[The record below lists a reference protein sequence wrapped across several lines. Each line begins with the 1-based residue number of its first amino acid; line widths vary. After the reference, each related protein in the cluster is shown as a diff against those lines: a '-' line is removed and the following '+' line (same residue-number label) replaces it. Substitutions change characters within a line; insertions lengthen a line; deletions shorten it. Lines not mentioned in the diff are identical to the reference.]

1 MLQTDRALSGVA
13 LAVAVVCVLA
23 AAPPVQAATPPA
35 PADKERLSLLLYAEG
50 ATVGGRFPLT
60 TLSATRDLA
69 EDVAARIAAY
79 THLATTVSVAEQLD
93 GLSPAAAPVLLI
105 GEAPGADDVSAWL
118 SDYMSAGGFVV
129 LAPDRWEGGQELRDW
144 LQAVV
149 PTRPLAEASHTAL
162 TQHDDLLP
170 DALRATLT
178 GAGNIDALRMDGEV
192 RLAAPR
198 SVSVSE
204 AARGGERRVVMAAA
218 MALAGALR
226 SHYAQRLSG
235 NPIEVDATRYG
246 DYVFIGVGLTALERD
261 GIPTVTLTNARGA
274 QWTAR
279 RLNQDEAKYAA
290 EIADPMFDPAAYW
303 AQVSWPGQPRLERV
317 VRLSDIMGSLDME
330 VLGQDVWSAGSP
342 AAVRVIVRDS
352 ATGEPSP
359 GATIEAR
366 VVAGESTLARVTA
379 RSDAAGSADI
389 RFPLPPTFQGDAA
402 LVVEVGSRIGDD
414 VVRQDIRVL
423 ANRKTLLTT
432 DKPIYQPGQRIHL
445 RSLTLRAGDL
455 AAIGGDRVT
464 FEVEDA
470 KGNKVFKRPAARN
483 AFGVASAQFDLADEV
498 NMGVYTVRVVDG
510 EWSQEKALT
519 VERYVLPKFR
529 VTVEFDRA
537 DYGPGDVVTGAVQ
550 ADYLFGKPVAGGS
563 VHIVASKFDV
573 GWDRFS
579 RIDGHADD
587 SGSYA
592 FELDLPTYFAG
603 LPLDA
608 GDSFVQFEVT
618 VTDGATHEETVTATR
633 PVTRVPLQ
641 VVLAPESG
649 ALAAGLVNELYAVVT
664 TPKGDPVAA
673 GVTVTLGGVTRE
685 AASDAM
691 GVATFTFRPK
701 AGNTVA
707 SVVVRTP
714 NGDTLRREIA
724 LDEAADGLLLRPSVA
739 LARVGDVVAATVH
752 SPRADGWVYL
762 DVIRR
767 GQTVRTRSA
776 VVRQHN
782 ARMSFAIEAE
792 DVGTLELHAYQP
804 GIDGEMRRDT
814 RLVHVSPADDLTLDV
829 RRSAD
834 VYQPGEEADIRFH
847 VTDAAGHP
855 VMAALGI
862 HIVDESVFARQ
873 EMQPGLERVF
883 FLLEE
888 ELMRPKIEIHG
899 FTPHS
904 VAETPP
910 TDEPISARREQA
922 ARVLFAAA
930 EGVQRAHSIS
940 IRTRPSK
947 GAAIAAELRRLCHPL
962 VERVLAAVAA
972 HMEARGRPLR
982 DDNGGLTELVRGGF
996 LTREDMLDPWG
1007 GAVVYTDGR
1016 LRTPGP
1022 DRVLGTPDDPDL
1034 TDVVPRAGG
1043 RAVDR
1048 LGAVLHFGARIG
1060 AAGPVTSALLEA
1072 RMDAES
1078 LVTLG
1083 APGVAYAR
1091 KASTVVAAD
1100 VAPTRVRE
1108 FFPETLLSVP
1118 SLFTDAAGDA
1128 TLSVP
1133 LADSITT
1140 WRMTSMASAMD
1151 GRLGSIS
1158 TGIRVFQDFFVD
1170 LDLPVALTV
1179 GDEVSVPVALYN
1191 YLDGPQTVRL
1201 ELEPADWFEVSG
1213 PSEIVANLAASDVSA
1228 RYFRIKATK
1237 PGRGALTVRAFG
1249 SEMSDAIR
1257 RTVDVAPDGRR
1268 VEVVVNGRVSN
1279 GDTHTLRI
1287 PEGAVADS
1295 ARLVVRLHP
1304 GVFSQIVDG
1313 LDAVLQ
1319 MPFGCFE
1326 QTSSTTYPNI
1336 LALQYMRATGQNT
1349 PDVQMKAQQ
1358 YIGLGYQRLVSFE
1371 VDGGGFEWFGNA
1383 PANTVLTAYGL
1394 LEFTD
1399 MAEVHEV
1406 DPDVIART
1414 RHFLLTRQIPD
1425 GSWLPD
1431 PVFLHAES
1439 WGRIQDSALLPTAYV
1454 TWVLAAS
1461 GLAPAALTSAVGY
1474 LRENWESADEA
1485 YTLAILANALVAA
1498 APQDRVV
1505 GRVLDRLAG
1514 MATVDGESA
1523 HWGSD
1528 IPTITHARGPG
1539 ATLETTAMA
1548 ALALARADTH
1558 PPLLERA
1565 LQYLVEARDSRGTWH
1580 TTQATILALKALLA
1594 GSDATASVDADV
1606 TVRVDGAEFQR
1617 LTITPDDSDVT
1628 RLIDIGAVSE
1638 GTHTVSFEID
1648 GRGSP
1653 LFQAVARYHVPW
1665 DAAPLPVDGSP
1676 ADTSGLAVSVRYDRT
1691 TMEKDDTVGVECRV
1705 ENTGHSPAM
1714 MVVVDIGVPPG
1725 FAVDTSDFEAMV
1737 AKGVINKYQVTPR
1750 QIIVYFDQ
1758 LKPGLP
1764 TRLDYHL
1771 RARYPVRA
1779 KTRPTKV
1786 YEYYNPMKMALEG
1799 PVDIVVLAP

>member
-1 MLQTDRALSGVA
+1 M
-13 LAVAVVCVLA
+13 CVIGA
-23 AAPPVQAATPPA
+23 GPVGDAAPRPANTAADGETLA
-35 PADKERLSLLLYAEG
+35 LLLYAEG
-50 ATVGGRFPLT
+50 TTVGGRLPIA
-60 TLSATRDLA
+60 TLAPGRELA
-69 EDVAARIAAY
+69 RDVADRIAAY
-79 THLATTVSVAEQLD
+79 THLTTTVKVIDRLD
-93 GLSPAAAPVLLI
+93 GLSVASTPVLLI
-105 GEAPGADDVSAWL
+105 GETPDDAGSHAWL
-118 SDYMSAGGFVV
+118 SGYMRAGGFVV
-129 LAPDRWEGGQELRDW
+129 LAPERWDGAQELRDW
-144 LQAVV
+144 LQRAA
-149 PTRPLAEASHTAL
+149 PGAALAEASHTAL
-162 TQHDDLLP
+162 TQDDDLLP
-170 DALRATLT
+170 ETLRATLASA
-178 GAGNIDALRMDGEV
+178 GAVDALRLDGEA
-192 RLAAPR
+192 RLVAPR
-198 SVSVSE
+198 SINPSDGV
-204 AARGGERRVVMAAA
+204 RTGERRVSMAAA

-226 SHYAQRLSG
+226 SPNARRLTR
-235 NPIEVDATRYG
+235 NPIDVEATRYG
-246 DYVFIGVGLTALERD
+246 DHLFINLALTDLERD
-261 GIPTVTLTNARGA
+261 NAPVVTLTNARGDE
-274 QWTAR
+274 WTPI
-279 RLNQDEAKYAA
+279 RLNPATDEFAA

-303 AQVSWPGQPRLERV
+303 ARVSWPGRPPLERV
-317 VRLSDIMGSLDME
+317 VRLSDIMGSVDTE

-352 ATGEPSP
+352 ATAEPIPRAKINAS
-359 GATIEAR
+359 
-366 VVAGESTLARVTA
+366 VLAGEQRLAGVATNA
-379 RSDAAGSADI
+379 DAAGSADI
-389 RFPLPPTFQGDAA
+389 RFHLPATFEGDAT
-402 LVVEVGSRIGDD
+402 LVVQVESRIGDD
-414 VVRQDIRVL
+414 VLRQDIRVL

-432 DKPIYQPGQRIHL
+432 DKPIYQPGQRMHL

-470 KGNKVFKRPAARN
+470 KGNKVYKRPATRN
-483 AFGVASAQFDLADEV
+483 AFGVASAQFDLANEV

-510 EWSQEKALT
+510 EWSQEKAVT

-529 VTVEFDRA
+529 VTVDFDRS
-537 DYGPGDVVTGAVQ
+537 DYAPGAVVTGAVQ

-579 RIDGHADD
+579 RIDGRTDD

-618 VTDGATHEETVTATR
+618 VTDGATHEETVTVSR

-649 ALAAGLVNELYAVVT
+649 ELAPGLVNELYAVVT
-664 TPKGDPVAA
+664 TPKGDPVEA

-691 GVATFTFRPK
+691 GVAEFTFRPE
-701 AGNTVA
+701 AGETTA
-707 SVVVRTP
+707 FVVVRTP
-714 NGDTLRREIA
+714 NGDKLEREIA
-724 LDEAADGLLLRPSVA
+724 LDEAAGGLLLRPSVA
-739 LARVGDVVAATVH
+739 LARVGDVVDVTAH

-776 VVRQHN
+776 VVRQHG
-782 ARMSFAIEAE
+782 ASMSFAVEAE

-804 GIDGEMRRDT
+804 GVDGEMRRDT
-814 RLVHVSPADDLTLDV
+814 RLVHVSPADALTIDV
-829 RRSAD
+829 RPSAD
-834 VYQPGEEADIRFH
+834 VYLPGEDADVRFH
-847 VTDAAGHP
+847 VTDAEGHP

-888 ELMRPKIEIHG
+888 ELMRPKVEVHG
-899 FTPHS
+899 FMPES

-910 TDEPISARREQA
+910 ADEPISARREQA

-930 EGVQRAHSIS
+930 EGVHRAHSLS
-940 IRTRPSK
+940 VQTRHAKDS
-947 GAAIAAELRRLCHPL
+947 AIAADIRKMCDPL
-962 VERVLAAVAA
+962 VARIVAGLADY
-972 HMEARGRPLR
+972 MEARQPRPRADLA
-982 DDNGGLTELVRGGF
+982 TVEELMREGV
-996 LTREDMLDPWG
+996 LTRDEMRDPWG
-1007 GAVVYTDGR
+1007 GAVVVVDGR
-1016 LRTPGP
+1016 VRTPGP
-1022 DRVLGTPDDPDL
+1022 DRVLGTSDDPDL
-1034 TDVVPRAGG
+1034 TDAMPARLARGGVVAWSRLDRG
-1043 RAVDR
+1043 RANARALESDR
-1048 LGAVLHFGARIG
+1048 LQFADGPDAAR
-1060 AAGPVTSALLEA
+1060 VEA
-1072 RMDAES
+1072 
-1078 LVTLG
+1078 LVTLRAG
-1083 APGVAYAR
+1083 AEMAGMKTAAT
-1091 KASTVVAAD
+1091 ASLD

-1118 SLFTDAAGDA
+1118 SLLTDEAGDA

-1151 GRLGSIS
+1151 GRLGSVS

-1191 YLDGPQTVRL
+1191 YLDGPQKVRL
-1201 ELEPADWFEVSG
+1201 ELEAGDWFDVSG
-1213 PSEIVANLAASDVSA
+1213 PSEVIADLEASEVSA
-1228 RYFRIKATK
+1228 RYFRIVARK

-1249 SEMSDAIR
+1249 SEMADAVR
-1257 RTVDVAPDGRR
+1257 RTVEVAPNGRR
-1268 VEVVVNGRVSN
+1268 VETVINGRVAD
-1279 GDTHTLRI
+1279 GATHTLGI
-1287 PEGAVADS
+1287 PAGAVPDS
-1295 ARLVVRLHP
+1295 AQMFVRLHP

-1319 MPFGCFE
+1319 MPHGCFE

-1358 YIGLGYQRLVSFE
+1358 YIGLGYQRLLSFE

-1399 MAEVHEV
+1399 MADVHEV

-1414 RHFLLTRQIPD
+1414 RHFLLTRQQAD
-1425 GSWLPD
+1425 GSWQPD
-1431 PVFLHAES
+1431 PAFLHAES

-1454 TWVLAAS
+1454 TWALAAS
-1461 GLAPAALTSAVGY
+1461 GLAPDALAPAVRY
-1474 LRENWESADEA
+1474 LRDNWESTDEA
-1485 YTLAILANALVAA
+1485 YTLGILANALGAA
-1498 APQDRVV
+1498 APESRLV

-1514 MATVDGESA
+1514 LAVVDGEAA

-1548 ALALARADTH
+1548 ALALASSDAKPRV
-1558 PPLLERA
+1558 LGQA
-1565 LQYLVEARDSRGTWH
+1565 LQYLVENRDVRGTWH

-1594 GSDATASVDADV
+1594 GADATGTVDADV
-1606 TVRVDGAEFQR
+1606 TVRVDGSEFQR
-1617 LTITPDDSDVT
+1617 IAITPDDSDVT
-1628 RLIDIGAVSE
+1628 RLIDIGAVGE
-1638 GTHTVSFEID
+1638 GAHAVSFEVD
-1648 GRGSP
+1648 GRGRP

-1665 DAAPLPVDGSP
+1665 QVAPMATDGAPHGDA
-1676 ADTSGLAVSVRYDRT
+1676 SGLEVSVRYDRA

-1705 ENTGHSPAM
+1705 TNTGQQPAM

-1725 FAVDTSDFEAMV
+1725 FAVDTSSFEAMV
-1737 AKGVINKYQVTPR
+1737 AKGVVQKYEITPR
-1750 QIIVYFDQ
+1750 QIIVYFDE

-1764 TRLDYHL
+1764 TPLKYSL
-1771 RARYPVRA
+1771 RAKYPVRA
-1779 KTRPTKV
+1779 KTRPTKA
-1786 YEYYNPMKMALEG
+1786 YEYYNPNRMALAA
-1799 PVDIVVLAP
+1799 PVDILVLAP